1 MLTLV
6 DDAVWANHD
15 DALALFTLA
24 LTLHSPSPTCR
35 CIFELFHTVVAK
47 NQFEIL
53 LPKDEQARFIHAL
66 MKQGSSLVQDTFA
79 HLRIE
84 NAKSYEKKDE
94 VWIMEQVDKSV
105 GRHEVSGH
113 AKVNI

>member
-1 MLTLV
+1 M
-6 DDAVWANHD
+6 
-15 DALALFTLA
+15 
-24 LTLHSPSPTCR
+24 CR

-53 LPKDEQARFIHAL
+53 LPKDEQARFIDAL
-66 MKQGSSLVQDTFA
+66 MMTSFA
-79 HLRIE
+79 AMNAFANLRIE
-84 NAKSYEKKDE
+84 NARAYEKNDE